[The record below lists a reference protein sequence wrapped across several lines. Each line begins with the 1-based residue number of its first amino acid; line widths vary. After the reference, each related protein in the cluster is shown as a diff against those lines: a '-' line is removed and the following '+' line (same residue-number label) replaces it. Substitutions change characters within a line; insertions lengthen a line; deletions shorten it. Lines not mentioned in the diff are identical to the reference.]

1 MKKVL
6 LAVAFVFGALQFSN
20 AQISYGVKAGMNFD
34 ANSEASKYITMP
46 EGFSIES
53 NTSNGG
59 FHAGA
64 WLRVKIP
71 LVGLYVRPEL
81 IYTDLTSQYSLVTP
95 LAELTG
101 DTKIEY
107 NLTKVDVPVLLGL
120 KFLKFGNVFLGPNLQ
135 YTTKSESKFISS
147 SPLVDDALSNDSI
160 DEKISFGL
168 IVGAGLEFWKLGLD
182 VRFETGFVNPESTDL
197 SSITTPEDLKP
208 IVDAL
213 TGQKPNQV
221 IVGLSYKF

>member
-34 ANSEASKYITMP
+34 ANNEASKYITMP
-46 EGFSIES
+46 EGFSIKS

-64 WLRVKIP
+64 WFRVKIP
-71 LVGLYVRPEL
+71 LVGLYVRPEF
-81 IYTDLTSQYSLVTP
+81 IYTDLTSQYNLVTP
-95 LAELTG
+95 LPILTG

-107 NLTKVDVPVLLGL
+107 NLTKVDVPVLFGL
-120 KFLKFGNVFLGPNLQ
+120 KFLKFGNVFLGPNVQ

-147 SPLVDDALSNDSI
+147 SSIFNDDLSNDSI
-160 DEKISFGL
+160 DEKITFGI
-168 IVGAGLEFWKLGLD
+168 IVGAGIEFWKLGLD
-182 VRFETGFVNPESTDL
+182 VRFETGFVSPDSTDL
-197 SSITTPEDLKP
+197 SSISSSEDLKP
-208 IVDAL
+208 LVDAL
-213 TGQKPNQV
+213 TGQKPNQL